1 LGLTYS
7 IITPARDE
15 AETLPRLA
23 DSLARQ
29 TRLPEHWVI
38 VENGSSD
45 GTLRVAEAIA
55 EAYDWVQLL
64 VLGESGSRERGAPIV
79 RAIHAG
85 VEALGNEAD
94 VVVNVDA
101 DVTIEGDYFERL
113 LEAFER
119 EPSLGIASGSAWE
132 LSDGVWRQ
140 RFVTGGTVWG
150 ATRAYRRACLTSVLP
165 LEERHGW
172 DGIDQLKARA
182 RGWETKT
189 LTDLPFRHHR
199 TEGSEDGSSWA
210 HWLANGDTAH
220 FMGYRPWYLFARTL
234 HRARRDPAAI
244 GLIAG
249 YAAATARRSPRLD
262 DPQARAV
269 LRDDQSLRQILRRRR
284 EALGRPDERE
294 SASRTSS

>member
-1 LGLTYS
+1 MS
-7 IITPARDE
+7 
-15 AETLPRLA
+15 
-23 DSLARQ
+23 
-29 TRLPEHWVI
+29 
-38 VENGSSD
+38 
-45 GTLRVAEAIA
+45 AEAIV
-55 EAYDWVQLL
+55 ETYDWVQLL
-64 VLGESGSRERGAPIV
+64 VLGEVGSRERGAPIV

-85 VEALGNEAD
+85 VEALGSEAD
-94 VVVNVDA
+94 VIVNVDA

-119 EPSLGIASGSAWE
+119 EPSRSARERKRMGGSRATSGASVSSRAE
-132 LSDGVWRQ
+132 Q
-140 RFVTGGTVWG
+140 CG
-150 ATRAYRRACLTSVLP
+150 ARRGRHRRTCLTSVLP

-210 HWLANGDTAH
+210 YWLANGDTAH
-220 FMGYRPWYLFARTL
+220 FMGYRPWYLLARTL

-249 YAAATARRSPRLD
+249 YAAAAARRSPRLD
-262 DPQARAV
+262 DPRARAV
-269 LRDDQSLRQILRRRR
+269 LRDDQSLRQD
-284 EALGRPDERE
+284 P
-294 SASRTSS
+294 SPST